1 MLKDRMALV
10 RDLWS
15 AGLKAEIL
23 LETLEGQ
30 EEIQDFCR
38 VHGIS
43 QLVILKDTEGGTV
56 KVHDTFIHYMS
67 HAMQKRV
74 IRHVRAAKAQIR
86 LRVHAV

>member
-1 MLKDRMALV
+1 MALV
-10 RDLWS
+10 RDLWT

-38 VHGIS
+38 VQGIS

-56 KVHDTFIHYMS
+56 KVYF
-67 HAMQKRV
+67 
-74 IRHVRAAKAQIR
+74 
-86 LRVHAV
+86 

>member
-1 MLKDRMALV
+1 MCTIGHKPMLKERMALV
-10 RDLWS
+10 RDLWT

-38 VHGIS
+38 VQGIS

-56 KVHDTFIHYMS
+56 KVSYSTD
-67 HAMQKRV
+67 
-74 IRHVRAAKAQIR
+74 
-86 LRVHAV
+86 

>member
-1 MLKDRMALV
+1 MFQFTPPSAYDILVCTIGRKPMLKDRMALV

-15 AGLKAEIL
+15 AGLRAEIL

-43 QLVILKDTEGGTV
+43 QLVILKDTEGGSV
-56 KVHDTFIHYMS
+56 KV
-67 HAMQKRV
+67 
-74 IRHVRAAKAQIR
+74 
-86 LRVHAV
+86 